1 MAAGLVRECERF
13 HLEAVCL
20 VIVLGHGKE
29 ELPLRVPEFVLEV
42 LLQPGGLRAIRSKP
56 STDYFPPPES
66 KGGWRSALPA
76 KGPPDAAALDKLGI
90 DAAKLAEAWEYNAM
104 AEGATGLL
112 VIRHGQIVG
121 EWYRGCDPTTKF
133 NIYSSS
139 KAYTSLAFGL
149 LLADSEAGKLPG
161 AKKLGLDTKV
171 CNEEWLPEALP
182 LPDARKANITV
193 RHLLNMASGSGPS
206 RCRPRRSRLRSPSGR
221 PRSPRLQS

>member
-1 MAAGLVRECERF
+1 M
-13 HLEAVCL
+13 
-20 VIVLGHGKE
+20 
-29 ELPLRVPEFVLEV
+29 LRLSSV
-42 LLQPGGLRAIRSKP
+42 LLAALVLPAVSTGADKP
-56 STDYFPPPES
+56 SANYFPRPEN

-76 KGPPDAAALDKLGI
+76 KGPPDAAVLDRLGI